1 MNKGVKFGIVFVIL
15 LLISNKIGNGLTSNK
30 KKMFEA
36 ILKKYGQKRLD
47 KFQMVYNALKQL
59 NLTELQF
66 KFVLAQIMVETGM
79 FVKENGVFE
88 KNTNASGISWS
99 GSVGQRSTG
108 ATQGT
113 ARPAKEGKNTYY
125 AKYPNLTAWAKDYM
139 RVLNKGSFPLKAEN
153 ITDYVHRLKINK
165 YFADPEAVY
174 LKNAKFYYNLIEN

>member
-15 LLISNKIGNGLTSNK
+15 LLITNKLGSGLSSNR

-47 KFQMVYNALKQL
+47 KFQMVYNALKAL

-79 FVKENGVFE
+79 FIKETGVFE
-88 KNTNASGISWS
+88 KNTNASGITWS

-113 ARPAKEGKNTYY
+113 ARPTKEGKGTFY

-139 RVLNKGSFPLKAEN
+139 RILNKGSYPLKATS
-153 ITDYVHRLKINK
+153 IKDYVHRLKLNK

-174 LKNAKFYYNLIEN
+174 LKNATFYYNLIQD